1 MHRERNERRTF
12 GQVKNDE
19 QEKVVSF
26 VDIWSAEKCGTVP
39 VVPYIK
45 LPAFQSR
52 RRSSIVLRIA
62 TRKNTER
69 KVFRL

>member
-26 VDIWSAEKCGTVP
+26 VDIWSAEKCGTV
-39 VVPYIK
+39 
-45 LPAFQSR
+45 LWCHT
-52 RRSSIVLRIA
+52 L
-62 TRKNTER
+62 N
-69 KVFRL
+69 FRLFRVGVDLQ